1 MSTETLPLAANYL
14 RQIAEQIAACGIDP
28 ARWLAS
34 AGLTPAEFADPAREV
49 SLPQFVRLV
58 HEGLAATG
66 EPALGLLVGERLAAT
81 THGMLGYAA
90 LNSETLRQALDLVQ
104 LYLPV
109 RTSLVAIRH
118 EEWGDRMRMIF
129 ETRPDIAEIARPVLE
144 AVTLTIKNMLET
156 VSMGASRVAGIGFAF
171 PAPDYAALARSLFRA
186 EVEYDRD
193 WTGFTLPLAI
203 VDEPLRMA
211 DPAAFEEAR
220 QICQRELD
228 KLRRAET
235 LAARLRRLLLDKQ
248 GGYPTLEVVA
258 RLFNMTPRT
267 LHRRLVDEG
276 TSYREIL
283 DDVRHR
289 LALEHLKSPHM
300 SIEEIAYTLGYGE
313 LANFRRAFRRWE
325 GMAPSAYRDKARAN
339 PATVVPAKAGTS

>member
-104 LYLPV
+104 LYLLV

-129 ETRPDIAEIARPVLE
+129 E
-144 AVTLTIKNMLET
+144 
-156 VSMGASRVAGIGFAF
+156 
-171 PAPDYAALARSLFRA
+171 
-186 EVEYDRD
+186 
-193 WTGFTLPLAI
+193 
-203 VDEPLRMA
+203 
-211 DPAAFEEAR
+211 
-220 QICQRELD
+220 
-228 KLRRAET
+228 
-235 LAARLRRLLLDKQ
+235 
-248 GGYPTLEVVA
+248 
-258 RLFNMTPRT
+258 
-267 LHRRLVDEG
+267 
-276 TSYREIL
+276 
-283 DDVRHR
+283 
-289 LALEHLKSPHM
+289 
-300 SIEEIAYTLGYGE
+300 
-313 LANFRRAFRRWE
+313 
-325 GMAPSAYRDKARAN
+325 
-339 PATVVPAKAGTS
+339 